1 MIQWAMR
8 PTTEEGKFHIA
19 TDVKDGKVQIIVSA
33 LDKEDQFLNFLSMQA
48 TVTDDDAKSTT
59 VPIRQVAPGR
69 YIGEYAVDQAGAYMV
84 NVSGELPSVP
94 GDKDDRP
101 RPFQLRTGVSV
112 PYSDEYRNRETN
124 RALLDFLAGLK
135 PEGGEPGEVIDGDVK
150 RGKLDPLLAVNTFRH
165 NLAKAVSSSDIW
177 PWLLL
182 AMACLFLGDVFIR
195 RVQITWEWL
204 APVSAWFNRNILR
217 RQPAAAPDERMARLK
232 SRKVESTASHDQRRA
247 AARFE
252 PQPDAEVDAS
262 ALDEGASRAPPIQHR
277 EAASGSM
284 TPAGPEEET
293 YTERLKKAKEKALKG
308 KQKRS
313 D

>member
-1 MIQWAMR
+1 MR
-8 PTTEEGKFHIA
+8 PTTEEGTFHVA

-48 TVTDDDAKSTT
+48 TVTDDESKSTT

-69 YIGEYAVDQAGAYMV
+69 YIGEYDTDQAGAYMV
-84 NVSGELPSVP
+84 NVSGELPSSP
-94 GDKDDRP
+94 GDEDKKDRP
-101 RPFQLRTGVSV
+101 RRFSLRTGVSV

-124 RALLDFLAGLK
+124 RALIDFLAGLT
-135 PEGGEPGEVIDGDVK
+135 PEGGEPGEVIDGNVQ
-150 RGKLDPLLAVNTFRH
+150 RGNLDPLLAVNTFRH

-182 AMACLFLGDVFIR
+182 TMACLFLGDVFIR

-217 RQPAAAPDERMARLK
+217 RQPAAEPDERMARLK
-232 SRKVESTASHDQRRA
+232 SRKTEATAGHDERRA

-252 PQPDAEVDAS
+252 PQPDADIDTS
-262 ALDEGASRAPPIQHR
+262 ALDEGASRGPPIQHR
-277 EAASGSM
+277 QAASGSVAP
-284 TPAGPEEET
+284 TGPEEET